1 MSCGTSVTAWPSCI
15 WARSSRWRKRTRSST
30 DRAIPT
36 PALFFRPYSRPI
48 PPGARPRRASRGNC
62 RIPCAPRLAAAF
74 RHAAPGSNLPVRLR
88 HRRSCRWARATR
100 PDAVASTKSS
110 EGRGAEA
117 NKEFVMTFFDMT
129 PESEASGSKLVAW
142 TRDRMAGDGLDPA
155 AFALTLLSFSRPLTP
170 QDAAERPAG
179 FAHNGDRPFYP
190 CSVVKVFY
198 LAAAQARLEEGRLT
212 PHAELDR
219 AIRDM
224 IRWSSNTA
232 TNYIIDL
239 VTETT
244 GDTLLGKAELPDWV
258 HRRQW
263 VNRYFRSLAW
273 PEAGAIN
280 VCQKLMDD
288 DRYGREKV
296 FVAMSGNNHNRL
308 TTNAVARLFHAIFT
322 GRIVS
327 PQRSLAMAE
336 MLARPLDDP
345 AFVAHPLSQIRGY
358 FAAGLPAGARIWSKA
373 GLTVWTGDRDASYR
387 RHDAAYIVLPSG
399 RALIL
404 AVFTE
409 GRAASESEKILPAIA
424 GKAAELA
431 A

>member
-1 MSCGTSVTAWPSCI
+1 
-15 WARSSRWRKRTRSST
+15 
-30 DRAIPT
+30 
-36 PALFFRPYSRPI
+36 
-48 PPGARPRRASRGNC
+48 
-62 RIPCAPRLAAAF
+62 
-74 RHAAPGSNLPVRLR
+74 
-88 HRRSCRWARATR
+88 
-100 PDAVASTKSS
+100 
-110 EGRGAEA
+110 
-117 NKEFVMTFFDMT
+117 MTFFDMT
-129 PESEASGSKLVAW
+129 PESEAIGSKLVAW
-142 TRDRMAGDGLDPA
+142 TRNRMAGDGLEPA
-155 AFALTLLSFSRPLTP
+155 AFALTLFSFSRPLTP

-244 GDTLLGKAELPDWV
+244 GDTLLDEAELPDWV

-263 VNRYFRSLAW
+263 VNRYFRSLGW

-327 PQRSLAMAE
+327 PQRSLAMAK